1 MQFDLPLEDLR
12 TYRPDPAGIVASDFD
27 AFWQQTLADAEAVAG
42 VTEIARVDTTLS
54 LIDSYDLRF
63 TGYGGQRIAAWLNL
77 PAKTQRPLPCVVQF
91 LGYGGGRGLA
101 EEHLFWA
108 AAGYAH
114 IVMDTRGQGSG
125 WSLGRGSAG
134 ATPDIEDHPSGPQ
147 VPGMLTCGVGSPHT
161 YYYRRLFTDAV
172 RLVREAKRLDQVISD
187 RVAVLGASQ
196 GGAIALAAASLETAW
211 AALIDTPLLCH
222 IIEAIRM
229 TDKDPYFELVRY
241 LRSHRLAEAAV
252 RKTLSYVDGIGFA
265 MRCDTPAFYSV
276 GLMDDICPPRTVFAA
291 YNHHSGSKQ
300 ISVYP
305 YAHHEGGEVDQ
316 TLKQIE
322 FLRNLGG
329 KD

>member
-1 MQFDLPLEDLR
+1 MQFDLPLDDLR
-12 TYRPDPAGIVASDFD
+12 AYRPDPTSIVAADFD
-27 AFWQQTLADAEAVAG
+27 AFWQQTLADSEAAAGATDINRVA
-42 VTEIARVDTTLS
+42 TTLP

-77 PAKTQRPLPCVVQF
+77 PAGTERPLPCVVQF
-91 LGYGGGRGLA
+91 LGYGGGRGRA

-134 ATPDIEDHPSGPQ
+134 VTPDIEDHPSGPQ
-147 VPGMLTCGVGSPHT
+147 VPGMLTRGIGSPHS

-172 RLVREAKRLDQVISD
+172 RLVREAKRLDQVIGD

-196 GGAIALAAASLETAW
+196 GGVIALAAASLEPAW

-222 IIEAIRM
+222 TIEAMRN

-241 LRSHRLAEAAV
+241 LRSHRQADASV
-252 RKTLSYVDGIGFA
+252 RTTLSYFDGIGFA
-265 MRCDTPAFYSV
+265 MRCATPALYSV

-291 YNHHSGSKQ
+291 YNHHSGPKQ

-305 YAHHEGGEVDQ
+305 YAHHEGGEIDQ
-316 TLKQIE
+316 TLNQLDH
-322 FLRNLGG
+322 LRELIG
-329 KD
+329 